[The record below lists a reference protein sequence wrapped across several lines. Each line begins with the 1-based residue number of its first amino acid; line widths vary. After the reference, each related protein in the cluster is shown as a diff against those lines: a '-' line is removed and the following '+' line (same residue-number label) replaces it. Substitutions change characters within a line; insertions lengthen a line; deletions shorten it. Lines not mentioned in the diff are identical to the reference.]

1 MGKTETVGCFAKL
14 VMRMLSEDFGGDR
27 QLLTAFFHKFQLV
40 REYVAIKISGKPAQL
55 SIGIPKNFQ
64 QHAIAE
70 WIVWVQL
77 PDVRQTMKHSF
88 WIVSNMSEIINLN
101 VGLFGVLGRDDRARE
116 RWNMIKNAHNN
127 SIMTA
132 EHTHSN
138 SVY

>member
-1 MGKTETVGCFAKL
+1 
-14 VMRMLSEDFGGDR
+14 
-27 QLLTAFFHKFQLV
+27 
-40 REYVAIKISGKPAQL
+40 
-55 SIGIPKNFQ
+55 
-64 QHAIAE
+64 
-70 WIVWVQL
+70 
-77 PDVRQTMKHSF
+77 MKYSF

-138 SVY
+138 SLYQTFFRIRVVEYCRQFRAAAKAGTGLRPEYMDFAKII